1 MMLRILFA
9 VVMMGGM
16 STQVSAVEIQRW
28 QTDECSTITLVER
41 HELPIVNM
49 QLTFK
54 GAGKIA
60 DVKTDVATA
69 TASSLVAGTA
79 QYSEETLRDESNR
92 LGINISGN
100 AGVENAHIYLSSLSR
115 SSTLQPAVALLN

>member
-9 VVMMGGM
+9 AVMMGGM
-16 STQVSAVEIQRW
+16 SAQVSAVEIQRW
-28 QTDECSTITLVER
+28 QTDEGSTITLVER

-69 TASSLVAGTA
+69 TANLLVA
-79 QYSEETLRDESNR
+79 ER
-92 LGINISGN
+92 LK
-100 AGVENAHIYLSSLSR
+100 
-115 SSTLQPAVALLN
+115 LLK